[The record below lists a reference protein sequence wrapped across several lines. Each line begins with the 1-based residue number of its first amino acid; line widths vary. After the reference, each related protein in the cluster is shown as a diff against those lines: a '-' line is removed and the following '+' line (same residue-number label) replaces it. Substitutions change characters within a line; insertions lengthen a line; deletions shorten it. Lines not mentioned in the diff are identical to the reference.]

1 MIASRFRFGLRGQIA
16 SLGLGGV
23 LLLGIIYWLG
33 LATQEGLQR
42 ASHEST
48 ALRNAIAAIGTDL
61 LESREIESAFLLRP
75 REALV
80 TRREEVIRGTAA
92 QIGDIERRIA
102 SLPAGDPLKR
112 AGALRAGFSGY
123 ATRFRTLAAA
133 QRSLGFDESQGL
145 QAQLRAAVHAVERR
159 LEEFDQPRL
168 SVLMLQM
175 RRHEKDFMLRGGARY
190 RDLLA
195 ARVAE
200 FLPLLAASPLPPAA
214 RLDLERLV
222 RSYEQSFNAF
232 FVGHTGLAEEADD
245 LATYV
250 DRLRPMVA
258 DLVRTAGMR
267 HDEAQAGIEA
277 SRAATSRQMG
287 WAVALIIACAG
298 ALAMW
303 VGQRISAP
311 LARIAAAM
319 EQLAAGRL
327 DVAVPASSRRD
338 EIGAITRG
346 FSVFHAKMIEN
357 RSLAEAQVTQ
367 RRQAEEERRAL
378 TLALAE
384 RLDGEVG
391 QTAGALSEAASALR
405 ASTGIVSAAVADTQ
419 ARASAVAV
427 ASEQTSA
434 NVQLV
439 AAAAEELAA
448 SLSEV
453 GAHATRSTEIA
464 QRAALGAG
472 RMDGTVR
479 SLAGAAQ
486 RIGDV
491 VRLISSVANQTNLL
505 ALNATIEAAR
515 AGEAGRGFAVVA
527 HEVKAL
533 AVTTARATDD
543 IRAQIAAIQGET
555 GEAVQIIEAIG
566 DTIREVDGIAG
577 AVAATVQQQQ
587 AATSEIARNAA
598 EAARGTQ
605 EVSENIAL
613 VTGQAERAQQTAE
626 ELLAA
631 AGGVAD
637 RSGALDAAFGR
648 FLAQIRAA

>member
-1 MIASRFRFGLRGQIA
+1 MGVA
-16 SLGLGGV
+16 V
-23 LLLGIIYWLG
+23 LL
-33 LATQEGLQR
+33 
-42 ASHEST
+42 
-48 ALRNAIAAIGTDL
+48 
-61 LESREIESAFLLRP
+61 
-75 REALV
+75 
-80 TRREEVIRGTAA
+80 
-92 QIGDIERRIA
+92 
-102 SLPAGDPLKR
+102 
-112 AGALRAGFSGY
+112 
-123 ATRFRTLAAA
+123 
-133 QRSLGFDESQGL
+133 
-145 QAQLRAAVHAVERR
+145 
-159 LEEFDQPRL
+159 
-168 SVLMLQM
+168 VL
-175 RRHEKDFMLRGGARY
+175 
-190 RDLLA
+190 
-195 ARVAE
+195 
-200 FLPLLAASPLPPAA
+200 
-214 RLDLERLV
+214 
-222 RSYEQSFNAF
+222 
-232 FVGHTGLAEEADD
+232 
-245 LATYV
+245 
-250 DRLRPMVA
+250 
-258 DLVRTAGMR
+258 
-267 HDEAQAGIEA
+267 
-277 SRAATSRQMG
+277 
-287 WAVALIIACAG
+287 ACAG

-311 LARIAAAM
+311 LTRVAAAM
-319 EQLAAGRL
+319 EELAAGRL

-346 FSVFHAKMIEN
+346 FGMFQAKMIEN
-357 RSLAEAQVTQ
+357 RNLAEAQISH

-384 RLDGEVG
+384 RLDAEVG
-391 QTAGALSEAASALR
+391 QTAGALSAASGALR
-405 ASTGIVSAAVADTQ
+405 ASTGTVSAAVADTQ

-479 SLAGAAQ
+479 SLAAAAQ

-491 VRLISSVANQTNLL
+491 VRLISSVASQTNLL

-555 GEAVQIIEAIG
+555 GEAVHIIEAIG
-566 DTIREVDGIAG
+566 ETIREVDGIAG

-598 EAARGTQ
+598 DAARGTQ

-613 VTGQAERAQQTAE
+613 VTGQAERAQQAAE
-626 ELLAA
+626 RLFAA

-637 RSGALDAAFGR
+637 RSGALDSAFGR
-648 FLAQIRAA
+648 FLAQVRAA